1 MCLVFFFKE
10 TATTEIYTYWQT
22 LALHDARP
30 ICGLE
35 ATLAWSVEAEDG
47 AFAVAARAC
56 GLASAEAL
64 PAWYGDLMTRCG
76 VERRLPPAFK
86 AFDATTLAAEMRA
99 PENQTMRRRTARTG
113 EASHIDRFA
122 AAALALSDRKTGWEV
137 EEVDG
142 RGIAGCET
150 VT

>member
-47 AFAVAARAC
+47 AFVVAARAC

-76 VERRLPPAFK
+76 VERRLPRLQGLRRHHAGGGDAGAGEPA
-86 AFDATTLAAEMRA
+86 DAARPRPHETGRA
-99 PENQTMRRRTARTG
+99 
-113 EASHIDRFA
+113 S
-122 AAALALSDRKTGWEV
+122 
-137 EEVDG
+137 G
-142 RGIAGCET
+142 RERVCHTCSSRGAPDHKKKKKKK
-150 VT
+150 

>member
-99 PENQTMRRRTARTG
+99 PENQPIAPATPRPAQDSHFHHLAPPPHPPAISHRTYTHAHPP
-113 EASHIDRFA
+113 SHPPPPHHPPH
-122 AAALALSDRKTGWEV
+122 
-137 EEVDG
+137 
-142 RGIAGCET
+142 
-150 VT
+150 

>member
-47 AFAVAARAC
+47 AFVVAARAC
-56 GLASAEAL
+56 GLAPAEAL

-76 VERRLPPAFK
+76 VESRLPPAFT

-99 PENQTMRRRTARTG
+99 PENQPMRRAPART
-113 EASHIDRFA
+113 
-122 AAALALSDRKTGWEV
+122 
-137 EEVDG
+137 VDDSAQIG
-142 RGIAGCET
+142 REHVINP
-150 VT
+150 VTNAQP

>member
-76 VERRLPPAFK
+76 VERRLPPAFQP
-86 AFDATTLAAEMRA
+86 FDATTLAAELRA
-99 PENQTMRRRTARTG
+99 TENQPTRPATPRQVQESETATHAPPPTPLPLNLAPHPPARARQRPATG
-113 EASHIDRFA
+113 PTN
-122 AAALALSDRKTGWEV
+122 K
-137 EEVDG
+137 
-142 RGIAGCET
+142 C
-150 VT
+150 

>member
-86 AFDATTLAAEMRA
+86 AFDATTLAAEMRSEEHTSELQSLMRISYA
-99 PENQTMRRRTARTG
+99 VVCLKKKKETQTK
-113 EASHIDRFA
+113 I
-122 AAALALSDRKTGWEV
+122 L
-137 EEVDG
+137 
-142 RGIAGCET
+142 ET
-150 VT
+150 TLNE